1 MRGEG
6 ECGYLLVGRDV
17 YLSDT
22 ALDPPQAI
30 VPTDYTHAER
40 FRRRALVSIDVNE
53 DITVWIELPGASLF
67 HPVLL
72 H

>member
-1 MRGEG
+1 MRGEW

-17 YLSDT
+17 YYGDT
-22 ALDPPQAI
+22 PWYPPQVI
-30 VPTDYTHAER
+30 VSADYAHAER